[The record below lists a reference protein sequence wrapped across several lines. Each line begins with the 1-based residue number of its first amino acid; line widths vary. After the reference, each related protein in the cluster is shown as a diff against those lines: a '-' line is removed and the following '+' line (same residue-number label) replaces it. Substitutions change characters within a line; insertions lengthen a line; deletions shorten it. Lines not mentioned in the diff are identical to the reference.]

1 MNSSSPLRGVL
12 APNLTPFEDNGQ
24 IAMDLYVA
32 HAKRLLEQG
41 CVGLVPFGTTGEA
54 LSVGID
60 ERISA
65 LNALVESG
73 IDPDRLLPGAGLTNL
88 ADTLRVVEAAARVN
102 CRGVLVLPPFF
113 FKNVPDDG
121 LYNYFAELVAAT
133 RGSGCGIYIYHI
145 PQVAGVGV
153 PPSVVRR
160 LRETFPEQIL
170 GIKDS
175 SGSWE
180 NLEELFTI
188 PGLQVYPGQETYLF
202 DALERGAPGCITATA
217 NLNATAIGEIVRL
230 FDAGE
235 RHSARDAMEDIR
247 GFRKTVEGYTPISA
261 MKGLLAKTSGD
272 TRWSHVRSPLLP
284 IDHITLDALYA
295 TLRGSLQFPISAE
308 NTRRF

>member
-12 APNLTPFEDNGQ
+12 APNLTPFEDDGR

-65 LNALVESG
+65 LNTLVESG

-88 ADTLRVVEAAARVN
+88 ADTLRLVEAAADVN

-113 FKNVPDDG
+113 FKNVPDEG
-121 LYNYFAELVAAT
+121 LYRYFAELVAAT

-160 LRETFPEQIL
+160 LRARVSRADSRHQGQLRKL
-170 GIKDS
+170 G
-175 SGSWE
+175 E
-180 NLEELFTI
+180 
-188 PGLQVYPGQETYLF
+188 PGGVVYDPGPARVSRPGDLSLRGARAGRAGLHYRNGESEC
-202 DALERGAPGCITATA
+202 DWRLER
-217 NLNATAIGEIVRL
+217 
-230 FDAGE
+230 
-235 RHSARDAMEDIR
+235 
-247 GFRKTVEGYTPISA
+247 
-261 MKGLLAKTSGD
+261 
-272 TRWSHVRSPLLP
+272 
-284 IDHITLDALYA
+284 
-295 TLRGSLQFPISAE
+295 
-308 NTRRF
+308 

>member
-32 HAKRLLEQG
+32 HARRLLEQG

-73 IDPDRLLPGAGLTNL
+73 IDPDCLLPGAGLTNL
-88 ADTLRVVEAAARVN
+88 ADTLRLVEAAADVN

-145 PQVAGVGV
+145 PQVAGIGV

-160 LRETFPEQIL
+160 LREAFPEQIL

-217 NLNATAIGEIVRL
+217 NLNATAIGEIVRM

-235 RHSARDAMEDIR
+235 QNAAEAAMEDVR
-247 GFRKTVEGYTPISA
+247 SFRKTVEGYAPIPA
-261 MKGLLAKTSGD
+261 MKGLLARETGDIRWWSVRPPILPVESSVVKTLGD
-272 TRWSHVRSPLLP
+272 KLRTRFGLP
-284 IDHITLDALYA
+284 EVHEGKEY
-295 TLRGSLQFPISAE
+295 
-308 NTRRF
+308 